1 MILVKKPAS
10 TDAGFF
16 DAVFSFFTILCRN
29 RCLPVSMAD
38 PEGVRLRAGEHMG
51 TVGFD
56 CGTKVGTRFTV
67 RSKGDRPECRT
78 DRRAAPP
85 RPDADSTRLP

>member
-1 MILVKKPAS
+1 MQAS
-10 TDAGFF
+10 LMRCFLFLRFF
-16 DAVFSFFTILCRN
+16 DVTGVCRFRWRN
-29 RCLPVSMAD
+29 
-38 PEGVRLRAGEHMG
+38 PEGVRLRSGEHLG

-56 CGTKVGTRFTV
+56 YVTKVGTRFTV
-67 RSKGDRPECRT
+67 RSKGDRPERRT

>member
-10 TDAGFF
+10 VDAGFF
-16 DAVFSFFTILCRN
+16 DAVFSLFTILCRTGVC
-29 RCLPVSMAD
+29 RFSMAD
-38 PEGVRLRAGEHMG
+38 PEGVRLRSGEHLG

-56 CGTKVGTRFTV
+56 YVTKVGTRFTV

-85 RPDADSTRLP
+85 RLDADSTRLP

>member
-1 MILVKKPAS
+1 MQAS
-10 TDAGFF
+10 LMRCFLFLRFF
-16 DAVFSFFTILCRN
+16 AVTGVCRFRWRN
-29 RCLPVSMAD
+29 S
-38 PEGVRLRAGEHMG
+38 EGVRLRSGEHLG

-56 CGTKVGTRFTV
+56 YVTKVGTRFTV
-67 RSKGDRPECRT
+67 RSKGDRPERRT

>member
-1 MILVKKPAS
+1 MQAS
-10 TDAGFF
+10 LMRCFLFLRFFAAPVFAGFRW
-16 DAVFSFFTILCRN
+16 RN
-29 RCLPVSMAD
+29 
-38 PEGVRLRAGEHMG
+38 PEGVRLRFGEHVG

-85 RPDADSTRLP
+85 RLDADSTRLP

>member
-1 MILVKKPAS
+1 MQAS
-10 TDAGFF
+10 LMRCFLFLRFF
-16 DAVFSFFTILCRN
+16 AVTGVCRFRWRN
-29 RCLPVSMAD
+29 
-38 PEGVRLRAGEHMG
+38 PEGVRLRFGEHLG

-56 CGTKVGTRFTV
+56 YVTKVGTRFTV
-67 RSKGDRPECRT
+67 RSKGDRPERRT